1 MSKIQPKESK
11 EMTEVKEQVEV
22 HTKIFLGMAAGI
34 VGIAILMV
42 EIAFCFILGQEAVV
56 WLWNALGN

>member
-1 MSKIQPKESK
+1 MVRESK
-11 EMTEVKEQVEV
+11 EMSEVKDA
-22 HTKIFLGMAAGI
+22 TKIFLAIAAGI

-42 EIAFCFILGQEAVV
+42 EIAFCFILGQEAVI